1 MCINVFKFPYKWWEK
16 SSRSSLRGQAQGAAP
31 GAGRAAGKD
40 GKGKSDARS
49 KGARD
54 QTLVTCDANDDFVFP
69 SLKREGYCFFNK
81 ALNRHV
87 T

>member
-1 MCINVFKFPYKWWEK
+1 MARHVE
-16 SSRSSLRGQAQGAAP
+16 LLQGA
-31 GAGRAAGKD
+31 GSAAGKEGT
-40 GKGKSDARS
+40 GKLNARP

-69 SLKREGYCFFNK
+69 SLKREGYSLFNK

>member
-1 MCINVFKFPYKWWEK
+1 MCINVFKFPWGPGE
-16 SSRSSLRGQAQGAAP
+16 RGGRGSSLPGQAHRAAP
-31 GAGRAAGKD
+31 GTEGTGKLN
-40 GKGKSDARS
+40 ARS

-54 QTLVTCDANDDFVFP
+54 QTLVTCDAKDDFVSP